1 MTTTKKTMHLQKLTM
16 SNNQL
21 HFDKELHKAMKQYDK
36 LLKVLS
42 DK

>member
-1 MTTTKKTMHLQKLTM
+1 MTTNKKTKHLQKLPL

-21 HFDKELHKAMKQYDK
+21 HFDRELHKAMKQYDK
-36 LLKVLS
+36 LLKVLT

>member
-1 MTTTKKTMHLQKLTM
+1 MHLLQKLPM

-36 LLKVLS
+36 LLKVLT